1 MIALVIAVLT
11 AIAIACEVAALQF
24 ILDLPQGTDAV
35 LKFFGLH
42 AIASIVFAF
51 VVRATLVPIP
61 MRTPAWAVVGLA
73 ACFSLF
79 IPIFGILALIAA
91 VLAVLVSP
99 RALITR
105 PYTSVRHP
113 EFTVPIRESE
123 SRMRATG
130 LRTVLLDPTLA
141 PELRLRSLMA
151 LQNFPI
157 RRAGPFLRRLLGD
170 PADDIRLT
178 AYSLLERE
186 TKRISEII
194 EQDVAALAVLE
205 EPSMR
210 LVTHRRLAEQHWEL
224 VYTGLAQAD
233 LADYSLGEAL
243 RHLDEALSIA
253 PREPGL
259 WLLRG
264 RLLNARGDVEGGGL
278 AYREAVRCGLPAERA
293 APWLAELAYRERN
306 HAEVRAQMSMVDVET
321 VGPTV
326 GPVARFWRARIKTH
340 RTREPQ

>member
-1 MIALVIAVLT
+1 MIPFVIAALT
-11 AIAIACEVAALQF
+11 ALAIACEVAALRE
-24 ILDLPQGTDAV
+24 IIDVPRGTYTIF
-35 LKFFGLH
+35 KFFGLH
-42 AIASIVFAF
+42 AVGSVLLAV
-51 VVRATLVPIP
+51 VVRATLVPP
-61 MRTPAWAVVGLA
+61 TMRSPTWAIIALA
-73 ACFSLF
+73 SSFGFF
-79 IPIFGILALIAA
+79 IPFFGMLALIAA
-91 VLAVLVSP
+91 VLAVLVAP

-105 PYTSVRHP
+105 PYISVRHP
-113 EFTVPIRESE
+113 EFTTPIRETE
-123 SRMRATG
+123 TRMRATG
-130 LRTVLLDPTLA
+130 LRTVLLDATLA

-170 PADDIRLT
+170 PEDDIRLT
-178 AYSLLERE
+178 AYGLLERE
-186 TKRISEII
+186 TKRVSEII
-194 EQDVAALAVLE
+194 EQDLIALNKIE
-205 EPSMR
+205 EPAMR
-210 LVTHRRLAEQHWEL
+210 LVIHRRLAEQHWEL

-306 HAEVRAQMSMVDVET
+306 HEEVRTQMRRVDVET

-326 GPVARFWRARIKTH
+326 GPVAHYW
-340 RTREPQ
+340 RTRMKSHRVREQR